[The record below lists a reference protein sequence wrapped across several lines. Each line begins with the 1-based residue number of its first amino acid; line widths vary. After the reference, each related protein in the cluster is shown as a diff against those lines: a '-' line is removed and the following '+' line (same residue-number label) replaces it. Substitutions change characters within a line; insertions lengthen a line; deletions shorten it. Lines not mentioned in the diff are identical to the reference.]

1 MYFSSFFELKVS
13 VDKGDVWIKEYPSAD
28 TPLAQMMAKLLRHE
42 RVITFANTQEKTDWL
57 LLEILKLK
65 RQLSPACHLNVKIF
79 KGYRQETLP
88 ERNLETPQ
96 MIIYQKN

>member
-13 VDKGDVWIKEYPSAD
+13 IDKGDVWTKKYPSAD
-28 TPLAQMMAKLLRHE
+28 TTLAQMMAKLLRHE
-42 RVITFANTQEKTDWL
+42 RVITFAKTQEKTDWL

-65 RQLSPACHLNVKIF
+65 RLSCLLACHLNVKIF
-79 KGYRQETLP
+79 KGYGQETLP

-96 MIIYQKN
+96 MIIY